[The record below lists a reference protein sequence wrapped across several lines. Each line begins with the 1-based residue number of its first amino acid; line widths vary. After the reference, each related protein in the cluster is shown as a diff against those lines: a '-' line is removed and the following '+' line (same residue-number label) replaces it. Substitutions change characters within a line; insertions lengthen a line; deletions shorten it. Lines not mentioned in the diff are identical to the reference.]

1 MMMFSWILKKFY
13 KDEDIGLEIY
23 DYIKTKHPSIS
34 YHIKGP
40 SNLYKF
46 NIKSNEVILTKRYI
60 YPKESYIYELELLIG
75 NILTQLKISN
85 YLIKRIVRLID
96 HKEEER
102 SSKEKLD
109 QNPLIGFR
117 NDLGI

>member
-1 MMMFSWILKKFY
+1 MMFSWILKRFY

-34 YHIKGP
+34 YQIKGH
-40 SNLYKF
+40 SNRYKF

-60 YPKESYIYELELLIG
+60 YSKELYIYELEILIG
-75 NILTQLKISN
+75 NVITQLKISN
-85 YLIKRIVRLID
+85 YLIKRIVKLINS
-96 HKEEER
+96 KEEER
-102 SSKEKLD
+102 SSKEKL
-109 QNPLIGFR
+109 NLSPLSGLR